1 MVGGSGVQWDL
12 DGEQSDLDD
21 AVTGEGVA
29 PFFQPIVSL
38 PSGSTVGFEALARWP
53 RQPHLGPQE
62 VFAHAAATRQ
72 VTELDR
78 VCIDRSID
86 AALRGGLKEGSLLG
100 VNSEPASDYT
110 GRADSEF
117 VRRGHEK
124 FSLFFELT
132 ERNLLEH
139 LPTLLR
145 KVAALRADGIAIA
158 LDDVGDN
165 PESLALLD
173 IVSPEVIKLANK
185 LIQDPA
191 SADTARTGAAIMAHR
206 ERRGALIV
214 AEGIETDEHLEQAMA
229 WGATLGQGFLFGRPS
244 PLLPYAQAETRSS
257 PALQARAHTSFHSPF
272 DAVAGDPA
280 MRTARKPTL
289 WAISRYLEEQALH
302 SRDTPMVL
310 TALQNGVNFGLPT
323 RRRYAALAATS
334 PLVAVF
340 GANFTLDQ
348 PSEIR
353 VVRHD
358 ACDALSSQWVV
369 VTLGPHIAAA
379 LVARERGGQAA
390 ACDED
395 REFDFV
401 ITHDRAVVTAVASA
415 LLNRIR

>member
-1 MVGGSGVQWDL
+1 VGGNGVQWDL
-12 DGEQSDLDD
+12 DGGHPDLDH

-53 RQPHLGPQE
+53 QQPQLGPQE
-62 VFAHAAATRQ
+62 VFAYAAATQQ

-86 AALRGGLKEGSLLG
+86 AALRGGLQEGALLG
-100 VNSEPASDYT
+100 VNSEPASDYI

-117 VRRGHEK
+117 VQRGHEK
-124 FSLFFELT
+124 FALLFELT
-132 ERNLLEH
+132 ERNLLRH

-173 IVSPEVIKLANK
+173 IVCPEVIKLANK
-185 LIQDPA
+185 LIQDPP
-191 SADTARTGAAIMAHR
+191 SVDTAKTGAAIMAHR

-244 PLLPYAQAETRSS
+244 PLLPYSPTDTWSL
-257 PALQARAHTSFHSPF
+257 PALRACAPTSFRSPF
-272 DAVAGDPA
+272 DAVVGNPA
-280 MRTARKPTL
+280 MRTAKKPTL
-289 WAISRYLEEQALH
+289 MAISRHLEEQARH

-310 TALQNGVNFGLPT
+310 TSLQDGANFGLPT

-340 GANFTLDQ
+340 GANFTPDQ
-348 PSEIR
+348 PSGIR

-358 ACDALSSQWVV
+358 ATDALSSQWVV
-369 VTLGPHIAAA
+369 VTLGPHTAAA
-379 LVARERGGQAA
+379 LVARERAGQGAA
-390 ACDED
+390 SDED

-401 ITHDRAVVTAVASA
+401 VTHDRAVITAVASA

>member
-1 MVGGSGVQWDL
+1 MGGNGVQWDL
-12 DGEQSDLDD
+12 DGGHPDLDD

-53 RQPHLGPQE
+53 RQPQLGPQE
-62 VFAHAAATRQ
+62 VFAYAAATQQ

-86 AALRGGLKEGSLLG
+86 AALRGGLREGALLG

-117 VRRGHEK
+117 VQRGHEK
-124 FSLFFELT
+124 FALLFELT
-132 ERNLLEH
+132 ERNLLRH

-173 IVSPEVIKLANK
+173 IVCPEVIKLANK
-185 LIQDPA
+185 LIQDPP
-191 SADTARTGAAIMAHR
+191 SVDTAKTGAAIMAHR

-244 PLLPYAQAETRSS
+244 PLLPYAQPEAWSLPGVQTCAQIS
-257 PALQARAHTSFHSPF
+257 LHSPF
-272 DAVAGDPA
+272 DAVAGNPA
-280 MRTARKPTL
+280 LRTAKKPTL
-289 WAISRYLEEQALH
+289 MAISRHLEEQARH

-310 TALQNGVNFGLPT
+310 TALQDGANFGLPT

-340 GANFTLDQ
+340 GANFTPDR
-348 PSEIR
+348 PAGIR

-358 ACDALSSQWVV
+358 ASDALSSQWVV
-369 VTLGPHIAAA
+369 VTLGPHTAAA
-379 LVARERGGQAA
+379 LIARERAGQGPT
-390 ACDED
+390 CDED

-401 ITHDRAVVTAVASA
+401 VTHDRAVITAVASA
-415 LLNRIR
+415 LLSRIQ

>member
-1 MVGGSGVQWDL
+1 MGGNGVRWDL
-12 DGEQSDLDD
+12 DGGHPDLDD

-38 PSGSTVGFEALARWP
+38 PSRATVGFEALARWP
-53 RQPHLGPQE
+53 RQPQLGPQE
-62 VFAHAAATRQ
+62 VFAYAAATHQ

-86 AALRGGLKEGSLLG
+86 AALRGGLREGALLG

-110 GRADSEF
+110 GRADSEI
-117 VRRGHEK
+117 VQRGHEK
-124 FSLFFELT
+124 FALLFELT
-132 ERNLLEH
+132 ERNLLKH

-173 IVSPEVIKLANK
+173 IVCPEVIKLANK
-185 LIQDPA
+185 LIQDPP
-191 SADTARTGAAIMAHR
+191 SVDTAKTGAAIMAHR

-244 PLLPYAQAETRSS
+244 PLLPYAQPEAWS
-257 PALQARAHTSFHSPF
+257 PPGVQACAQTSFHSPF
-272 DAVAGDPA
+272 DAVAGNPA

-289 WAISRYLEEQALH
+289 MAISRHLEEQARH

-310 TALQNGVNFGLPT
+310 TALQDGANFGLPT
-323 RRRYAALAATS
+323 RRRYAALAAIS

-340 GANFTLDQ
+340 GADFTPDQ
-348 PSEIR
+348 PSGMRI
-353 VVRHD
+353 VRHD
-358 ACDALSSQWVV
+358 ASDALSSQWVV
-369 VTLGPHIAAA
+369 VTLGPHTAAA
-379 LVARERGGQAA
+379 LVARERVGQGA
-390 ACDED
+390 ACDDD

-401 ITHDRAVVTAVASA
+401 VTHDRAVITAVASA
-415 LLNRIR
+415 MLNRIP